1 MQDVIVIGGGPAGS
15 AAALVLARKGLRVAL
30 LDHRVAAFKPGE
42 GVAPGVKSLLRELDL
57 SDRFAAGGHLPS
69 YGNLSAWGREEL
81 TATDFLRNPHGLGFH
96 VDRPRFD
103 AVLRDAAADAGV
115 LVLDG
120 ARVASTTPEA
130 VSLADGTVMEGRF
143 FIDATG
149 RSSWLA
155 RRHAA
160 TRIDDD
166 TLVACIVL
174 FDDAAGEE
182 SATLIESVHDGWWYT
197 APLPDRQRVAV
208 FHTDAPLGER
218 FDLQH
223 FLGRMS
229 ETRHV
234 RERLDGARPAEGF
247 PLFHRAGSARLDRVY
262 GERWAAAGDA
272 ALSFDPLSS
281 QGILTAL
288 YCGMR
293 LGEAAAAHLGGDR
306 DALHGYAR
314 VLSGIYLAYVRQRH
328 LFYSAEGR
336 WPESAFWRRRHV
348 PLHVPLNPRE
358 RKGNP

>member
-42 GVAPGVKSLLRELDL
+42 GVAPGVKVLLRELEL
-57 SDRFAAGGHLPS
+57 YDRFAADGHLPS
-69 YGNLSAWGREEL
+69 YGNLSAWGCEEL

-103 AVLRDAAADAGV
+103 AALRDAAAEAGV
-115 LVLDG
+115 AVPDD
-120 ARVASTTPEA
+120 ARVASSGAGA
-130 VSLADGTVMEGRF
+130 VSLADGTSMEARF

-155 RRHAA
+155 RRSGA

-166 TLVACIVL
+166 ALVACIAL
-174 FDDAAGEE
+174 FDDAAGDE

-197 APLPDRQRVAV
+197 APLPNQQRVAV
-208 FHTDAPLGER
+208 FHTDAPLAGQC
-218 FDLQH
+218 DLAH
-223 FLGRMS
+223 FLHRMDQ
-229 ETRHV
+229 TRHV
-234 RERLDGARPAEGF
+234 RERLDGARPAGGF

-288 YCGMR
+288 YAGMR
-293 LGEAAAAHLGGDR
+293 LGEATAAHLAGDR
-306 DALHGYAR
+306 GALHEYAR

-328 LFYSAEGR
+328 LFYSAERR
-336 WPESAFWRRRHV
+336 WPESPFWRRRHL

-358 RKGNP
+358 RTVNA